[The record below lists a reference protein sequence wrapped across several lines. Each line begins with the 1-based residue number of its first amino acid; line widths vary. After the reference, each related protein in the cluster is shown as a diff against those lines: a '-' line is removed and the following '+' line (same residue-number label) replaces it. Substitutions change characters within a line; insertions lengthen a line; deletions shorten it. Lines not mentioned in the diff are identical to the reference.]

1 MFQILTDSCC
11 DLTKQMLF
19 ELKVGRAPL
28 MVNYDET
35 TVFPDGDMDPVKFYE
50 GVHAGKMPKSAAVNP
65 DQWGTLMRE
74 ALERG
79 EDVLVVAMASGIS
92 ATYQSAVIAAADLG
106 DEFPQRTIKVVD
118 TTQAS
123 MTEGLMVLKA
133 CEMRDAGMSAAEVAA
148 WFEENKKN
156 FCIWL
161 TVEDLMHLKRGG
173 RVSSTTAI
181 VGTMLQVKPL
191 LYLNDEGK
199 LESGPKARGR
209 KASLNALVEKV
220 ESFGIAGC
228 NDTVVVGH
236 ANCPADAEYVAQK
249 LRERCGVKKVI
260 INFIGNVIG
269 THVGPG
275 AVIVGFMGNSRA

>member
-11 DLTKQMLF
+11 DLPKQILA
-19 ELKVGRAPL
+19 EYKVGCAPL
-28 MVNYDET
+28 MVHYDEN
-35 TVFPDGDMDPVKFYE
+35 TVFPDGEMDPVRFYE
-50 GVHAGKMPKSAAVNP
+50 GVRSGKMPKSAAVNP

-106 DEFPQRTIKVVD
+106 DEFPLRTIKVID

-133 CEMRDAGMSAAEVAA
+133 AQLRDEGKSATETAA
-148 WFEENKKN
+148 WLEENKRN

-173 RVSSTTAI
+173 RLSATTAI

-220 ESFGIAGC
+220 ETLGIPGA

-236 ANCPADAEYVAQK
+236 ANCPADAEFVAQK
-249 LRERCGVKKVI
+249 LRERCGVKNVI

-275 AVIVGFMGNSRA
+275 AVVVGFVGNSRT

>member
-11 DLTKQMLF
+11 DLPL
-19 ELKVGRAPL
+19 ELLAQANVGRAPL
-28 MVNYDET
+28 MVNYDEH

-50 GVHAGKMPKSAAVNP
+50 GVRGGKMPKSAAVNP
-65 DQWGTLMRE
+65 DQWGMLMRA
-74 ALERG
+74 ALEQG
-79 EDVLVVAMASGIS
+79 LDVLVVAMASGIS

-106 DEFPQRTIKVVD
+106 EEFPERTIRIVD

-123 MTEGLMVLKA
+123 LTEGLMVLKA
-133 CEMRDAGMSAAEVAA
+133 AELRDAGKTVDEAAA
-148 WFEENKKN
+148 WFEENKRN
-156 FCIWL
+156 YCIWL

-173 RVSSTTAI
+173 RLSATTAI

-209 KASLNALVEKV
+209 KASLNALVDKV
-220 ESFGIAGC
+220 ATLGIAGR
-228 NDTVVVGH
+228 NDTVAVGH
-236 ANCPADAEYVAQK
+236 ANCPADAEYVAQQLK
-249 LRERCGVKKVI
+249 ERCGVKNVI
-260 INFIGNVIG
+260 VNYIGNVIG

-275 AVIVGFMGNSRA
+275 AIVVGFVGDARA